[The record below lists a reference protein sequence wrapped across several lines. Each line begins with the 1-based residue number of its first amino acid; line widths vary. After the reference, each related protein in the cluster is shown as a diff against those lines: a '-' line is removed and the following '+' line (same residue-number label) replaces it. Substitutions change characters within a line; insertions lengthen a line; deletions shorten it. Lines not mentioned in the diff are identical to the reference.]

1 MSITLSEMNAMDFD
15 VFVET
20 FGNVI
25 EHSALVTAA
34 LWTKRPFSS
43 LQNVVDQINA
53 IVHTLPT
60 DGELY
65 FFARNVCLLQRLFVS
80 IIQNYDRSSGK
91 RTSVI
96 ITGRVPSVGRVS
108 LMLLYHSILK
118 LTICDCFSID
128 CKIRICH
135 LIFILA
141 QVMDILKMSCPND
154 NELQFQLFS

>member
-1 MSITLSEMNAMDFD
+1 MPITLSEMNAMDFD

-53 IVHTLPT
+53 IVDTLPT
-60 DGELY
+60 DGEL
-65 FFARNVCLLQRLFVS
+65 FFALNICLLQWLFVS
-80 IIQNYDRSSGK
+80 IIQNYDRISGK

-96 ITGRVPSVGRVS
+96 ITG
-108 LMLLYHSILK
+108 
-118 LTICDCFSID
+118 SID
-128 CKIRICH
+128 
-135 LIFILA
+135 A
-141 QVMDILKMSCPND
+141 Q
-154 NELQFQLFS
+154 